1 MVTGVNIFSLLLM
14 ILFNKLFVFL
24 QNGLMDRGNTFLNSL
39 SIAEEE
45 TVQTN
50 DTGLSGSDYAV
61 RCKELL
67 RLVNQL
73 VALGFVPIIHY
84 SNINLLIGAC
94 FYYIS
99 AQADVD
105 LPRVTVIG
113 NQSAGKSSLV
123 EAISGVREPSFIT
136 LYYILWQMP

>member
-1 MVTGVNIFSLLLM
+1 
-14 ILFNKLFVFL
+14 
-24 QNGLMDRGNTFLNSL
+24 MDRGNTFLNTL

-73 VALGFVPIIHY
+73 VALGFVVPIFHY
-84 SNINLLIGAC
+84 SNTNLLIGAC

-136 LYYILWQMP
+136 LSYILWQMP